1 MTAYDPSNF
10 SAHDDET
17 PRPDQTGH
25 TAGHAAGD
33 AVRDP
38 AGDVNPG
45 TSSTPQVEE
54 PFWRDQTSHVEAPLY
69 RGDEPAIDPAGRH
82 DPWATGPISPTT
94 PSAAYPAP
102 PSPWSGADA
111 STPSPSAPLHSYA
124 NPWGPPPSGASYA
137 PIGAA
142 AGSPAGA
149 QMGAQSGAPVGAPDN
164 ASKPKR
170 MRSAIIGT
178 AVAAALIGGAAGAGT
193 VALEGHSSSTTASS
207 TLATT
212 GSTATTSAVT
222 NGTVSAAAK
231 KITPSVVTIQVV
243 GSSESGTG
251 SGVIV
256 RSDGYILTNNHVV
269 SVAGTGGS
277 ITVQTSDGRSAKAT
291 IVGTDATDDLAVVKV
306 TGLANLTAATFAK
319 SSALT
324 VGQTVVA
331 VGAPLGL
338 SDTVT
343 SGIVSATARTVRSGD
358 DNAAVFAAVQTDAA
372 INPGNSGGALVDLNG
387 NVIGINAAIAS
398 TGSSGVTVP
407 GQQATQSGNIGIGF
421 AIPSDEASRIANE
434 LITTGKA
441 THAVLGVEV
450 TSSTS
455 TTSTGATLGAV
466 TAGGAAATAGLQ
478 AGDVV
483 TKVDAAR
490 ISNGD
495 DLIAAIRAHAVKDT
509 VTITYTRS
517 GVVHTTKVTL
527 TSATS

>member
-1 MTAYDPSNF
+1 MTAYDPTNF
-10 SAHDDET
+10 SASHDDTGDET
-17 PRPDQTGH
+17 PRPAQ
-25 TAGHAAGD
+25 AGDTSAQAGEAAGSP
-33 AVRDP
+33 DP
-38 AGDVNPG
+38 EAAGAGSNA
-45 TSSTPQVEE
+45 QVQE
-54 PFWRDQTSHVEAPLY
+54 PFWREQSSHVEAPFY
-69 RGDEPAIDPAGRH
+69 RGNEPVIEPAGSN
-82 DPWATGPISPTT
+82 DPWATGPISATS
-94 PSAAYPAP
+94 PSAAYPTS

-111 STPSPSAPLHSYA
+111 SGPSPSAPLHA
-124 NPWGPPPSGASYA
+124 NPDPWGAPTGFAYA
-137 PIGAA
+137 PAGTA
-142 AGSPAGA
+142 AGT
-149 QMGAQSGAPVGAPDN
+149 DN
-164 ASKPKR
+164 ARKPKR

-193 VALEGHSSSTTASS
+193 VALEGRSSSTTASS
-207 TLATT
+207 TLSTT

-222 NGTVSAAAK
+222 NGTVAAAAA

-291 IVGTDATDDLAVVKV
+291 IVGTDSTDDLAVIKV
-306 TGLANLTAATFAK
+306 TGLTNLTAATFAK

-358 DNAAVFAAVQTDAA
+358 NNSAVFAAVQTDAA

-407 GQQATQSGNIGIGF
+407 GQQETQSGSIGIGF

-441 THAVLGVEV
+441 THAVLGVEI

-455 TTSTGATLGAV
+455 TTSTGATLRSV

-483 TKVDAAR
+483 TKVDSAR

-509 VTITYTRS
+509 VTVTYTRA
-517 GVVHTTKVTL
+517 GVVHTAKVTL

>member
-1 MTAYDPSNF
+1 MTAYDPTS
-10 SAHDDET
+10 SASHGDTPSAPTDLPREPASDITGDAQET
-17 PRPDQTGH
+17 PRPVPASD
-25 TAGHAAGD
+25 D
-33 AVRDP
+33 AMGGNPP
-38 AGDVNPG
+38 AGAG
-45 TSSTPQVEE
+45 STPQLEE
-54 PFWRDQTSHVEAPLY
+54 PFWREQTSHVEAPLY
-69 RGDEPAIDPAGRH
+69 RGDEPVIEPAAGAGERDRH
-82 DPWATGPISPTT
+82 DLWATGPVTPTST
-94 PSAAYPAP
+94 STAYPPAP
-102 PSPWSGADA
+102 SSPWSGAD
-111 STPSPSAPLHSYA
+111 TPGPSFSAPLHSQTEPY
-124 NPWGPPPSGASYA
+124 GPPPSGLPYA
-137 PIGAA
+137 P
-142 AGSPAGA
+142 AG
-149 QMGAQSGAPVGAPDN
+149 N

-178 AVAAALIGGAAGAGT
+178 AVAAALIGGLAGAGT
-193 VALEGHSSSTTASS
+193 VALEDRSSSTTASAVLS
-207 TLATT
+207 ST

-222 NGTVSAAAK
+222 NGTVSAAAA

-291 IVGTDATDDLAVVKV
+291 IVGTDSTDDLAVIKV
-306 TGLANLTAATFAK
+306 TGLANLSAATFAK

-324 VGQTVVA
+324 VGQSVVA
-331 VGAPLGL
+331 IGAPLGL

-398 TGSSGVTVP
+398 TGQSGVTVP
-407 GQQATQSGNIGIGF
+407 GQQTTQSGNIGIGF
-421 AIPSDEASRIANE
+421 AIPSDEASRIATE

-450 TSSTS
+450 AAATSA
-455 TTSTGATLGAV
+455 TSTGAVLRSV
-466 TAGGAAATAGLQ
+466 TAGGAAAAAGLQ

-483 TKVDAAR
+483 TKVDTAR
-490 ISNGD
+490 IADGD
-495 DLIAAIRAHAVKDT
+495 DLIAAIRAHAVKDS

-517 GVVHTTKVTL
+517 GAVHTTKVTL

>member
-1 MTAYDPSNF
+1 MTAYDPTNF

-25 TAGHAAGD
+25 AAGSPGSD
-33 AVRDP
+33 A
-38 AGDVNPG
+38 AHDVNLG
-45 TSSTPQVEE
+45 ASSTSQLDE

-69 RGDEPAIDPAGRH
+69 RGDEPAIEPAGRH

-102 PSPWSGADA
+102 ASPWSGADA

-124 NPWGPPPSGASYA
+124 GPWGPPPGGPSYA

-149 QMGAQSGAPVGAPDN
+149 QMGAQPGAPADN

-193 VALEGHSSSTTASS
+193 VALEDRASTTTASS

-212 GSTATTSAVT
+212 ASTATTSAVT

-243 GSSESGTG
+243 GASESGTG

-291 IVGTDATDDLAVVKV
+291 IVGTDATDDLAVIKV
-306 TGLANLTAATFAK
+306 TGLTNLTAATFAK

-407 GQQATQSGNIGIGF
+407 GQQTTQSGNIGIGF

-455 TTSTGATLGAV
+455 TTSTGASLRAV